1 MDLERIKKIEE
12 ALNKELEI
20 LEKLKEVE
28 DLKFKKGYYTRE
40 EYLELKNEIILLTN
54 HITKILSLIEKYKKE
69 HKLANSNIPVI
80 SHYYKLKRENR
91 AKQINR
97 FLGDKIIIKRKL
109 HQKLKEK
116 NSKKRKDVK
125 DFISKEKKK
134 RKVRKAISLTNLKS
148 FDKLFNFFLN
158 LLPDFYLWIYNY
170 LRKFDLT
177 PFQRNLLSVVYILS
191 FFLLS
196 YLSVIF
202 LALSF
207 LFFMKKISLEFFKKT
222 LLFLTFLG
230 VLVIMILLTYP
241 FYSFNEK
248 RRKIN
253 AYLPFALIHM
263 AAISSS
269 GINFYYVI
277 KMIAETK
284 DYKDLAEE
292 FQKIISLVEEF
303 NMSLTDAL
311 KLVGEQTPSDELA
324 DILRSIVY
332 LTKSGGDITNYL
344 QQKSQ
349 EAILEYKY
357 NKEKYTSSLDVFS
370 DLYVILVVAI
380 PLLFVSTISI
390 LSSFS
395 SSPIL
400 EKIAKLG
407 TYILIPFLN
416 LMFIL
421 ILKMSGRE

>member
-1 MDLERIKKIEE
+1 LDLERIKKIEGT
-12 ALNKELEI
+12 LNKELEI
-20 LEKLKEVE
+20 LKNLEKVIN
-28 DLKFKKGYYTRE
+28 LKFNKGYYTRE
-40 EYLELKNEIILLTN
+40 EYLELKNEISLLTK
-54 HITKILSLIEKYKKE
+54 HINKILALINNYKRE
-69 HKLANSNIPVI
+69 HKLANSNIPLI
-80 SHYYKLKRENR
+80 NKYYARKKEKRI
-91 AKQINR
+91 KQINR
-97 FLGDKIIIKRKL
+97 FLGDKIIIKRRL

-116 NSKKRKDVK
+116 QTKKKKIVKNIQLKEKRKNK
-125 DFISKEKKK
+125 LKKG
-134 RKVRKAISLTNLKS
+134 VSLTNFKS

-196 YLSVIF
+196 YFSIIF
-202 LALSF
+202 FSLLF
-207 LFFMKKISLEFFKKT
+207 LFFMKKISLEFFKKAFLFLIFFGFLVIIT
-222 LLFLTFLG
+222 LL
-230 VLVIMILLTYP
+230 VYP
-241 FYSFNEK
+241 FYSLNEK
-248 RRKIN
+248 KRKIN

-277 KMIAETK
+277 KMISETK
-284 DYKDLAEE
+284 EYKDLAEE
-292 FQKIISLVEEF
+292 FQKIVSLVEEF

-311 KLVGEQTPSDELA
+311 KLVSEQTPSDELS
-324 DILRSIVY
+324 DILRSIAY
-332 LTKSGGDITNYL
+332 LTKSGGDVTNYL

-395 SSPIL
+395 NSPIL

-407 TYILIPFLN
+407 TYVLIPLLN
-416 LMFIL
+416 VIFIL
-421 ILKMSGRE
+421 ILKMGGRE